1 MQTNQRNG
9 QQTPLSV
16 DNEGARSRVSPGRRR
31 RPRMN
36 VASRLPAMQVRR
48 IIVLAERFQELCALR
63 ADPMRLVDLLRS
75 LIACS
80 REAFMAESVVAG
92 DAHRKR
98 RPTPDQVKCVED
110 LELLL
115 QGLVR
120 GALEASRG
128 LAHAM
133 DALLIQCV
141 VFDSAAR
148 EVARDAPVAQE

>member
-1 MQTNQRNG
+1 MAG
-9 QQTPLSV
+9 SAPL
-16 DNEGARSRVSPGRRR
+16 GAGAPVPE
-31 RPRMN
+31 
-36 VASRLPAMQVRR
+36 MQVRR
-48 IIVLAERFQELCALR
+48 ILVLATRFQSLCALKS
-63 ADPMRLVDLLRS
+63 DPARLVDLLRS

-80 REAFMAESVVAG
+80 REAFMAESFVAG